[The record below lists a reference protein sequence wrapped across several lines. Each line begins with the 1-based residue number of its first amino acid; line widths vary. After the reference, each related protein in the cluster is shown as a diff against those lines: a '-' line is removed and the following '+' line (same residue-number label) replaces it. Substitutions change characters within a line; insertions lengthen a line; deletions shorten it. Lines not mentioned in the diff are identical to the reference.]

1 MVRNIKKEHQKEVLQ
16 SILIYF
22 LGGYKEATHKGR
34 LPYTLRAPAE
44 RLLE

>member
-34 LPYTLRAPAE
+34 FAPRLRGY
-44 RLLE
+44 